1 METSATK
8 PTAPDWAVI
17 ERDYRA
23 GVKTLRTIAEEHGI
37 THAAVMK
44 RAKRDTW
51 ERNLNPRIQARADSL
66 VAREVTR
73 RKNVHATERQVV
85 EAAAS
90 DVATVR
96 LRHRAYL
103 DRLSFLCDGLTQEL
117 ETENS
122 KEAEKRVALTVR
134 TKTMKTLVDA
144 AGTLIGLQREAYGI
158 KIEPARDE
166 NLASLAT
173 SELMKLRED
182 LTRER

>member
-1 METSATK
+1 MDTNATK
-8 PTAPDWAVI
+8 PTAPDWALI

-23 GVKTLRTIAEEHGI
+23 GVKALRAIAEENGI
-37 THAAVMK
+37 THAAISK

-51 ERNLNPRIQARADSL
+51 ERNLNPRIQARAEAL
-66 VAREVTR
+66 VAKEVTR
-73 RKNVHATERQVV
+73 QKHVHATERQVV

-103 DRLSFLCDGLTQEL
+103 DRLSSLCDGLTKEL
-117 ETENS
+117 ETENQ
-122 KEAEKRVALTVR
+122 KAEKERVALTVR

-158 KIEPARDE
+158 KVEPARDE

-173 SELMKLRED
+173 SELMKLRKD
-182 LTRER
+182 LTGA